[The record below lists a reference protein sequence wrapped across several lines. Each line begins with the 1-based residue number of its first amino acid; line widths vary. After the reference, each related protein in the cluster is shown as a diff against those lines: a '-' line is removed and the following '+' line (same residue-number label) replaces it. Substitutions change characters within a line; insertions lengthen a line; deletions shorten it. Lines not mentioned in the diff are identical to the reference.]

1 MGPSTLK
8 STARIVQIQTAISV
22 VYARSRFRVIG
33 GVSWITA
40 SRESQAMCQPPSL
53 FFGVI

>member
-22 VYARSRFRVIG
+22 AYARSRFRVIG
-33 GVSWITA
+33 DVS
-40 SRESQAMCQPPSL
+40 
-53 FFGVI
+53 